1 MDFTSAREHMVLGQ
15 VRTWDVVDDR
25 VLDVMST
32 LPREAFL
39 PEAWRNAAYADISIP
54 IGDGERSF
62 TPRLEGRILQAV
74 DTKRGDRVLEVGCG
88 SGYLSACLAQLGGS
102 VIAMERHEA
111 LVAAV
116 EQRLTQNEIKGVEVS
131 LADASETLPDGRFDV
146 IVVGGAIAHSRTRF
160 ESALQEGGRLFVV
173 EGKGPTMTAFR
184 IERLSEDRWQ
194 REALFETRMPYLHN
208 FGPKPKFEF

>member
-25 VLDVMST
+25 VLEVMST

-62 TPRLEGRILQAV
+62 TPRMEGRILQAV
-74 DTKRGDRVLEVGCG
+74 DTKRGDRVLEIGCG

-111 LVAAV
+111 LVVAV
-116 EQRLTQNEIKGVEVS
+116 EQRLTQNDIKGVEVS

-194 REALFETRMPYLHN
+194 REALFETRMRYLHN
-208 FGPKPKFEF
+208 FGPKPIFEF